1 MKIFNTSIF
10 ILILPFILSEKCLQN
25 HDLINMEIL
34 MRNINIYDEAKLT
47 SDIESCLINIIND
60 QRKKIYC
67 DHNKEEQ
74 LNISI
79 QEIMRLAKNLNINSN
94 DINKFLNKKIL
105 FSMFKELKL
114 LSEKKTSEKENIKGK
129 AKQNKNSVLTNIG
142 VYFFQFKNSIGS
154 FVLLFSYYFLGIM
167 ISQKVNDVLDLKE
180 VFKKRKDIKKAK
192 SKRKKQKEMEKINN

>member
-67 DHNKEEQ
+67 DYNKEEQ

-105 FSMFKELKL
+105 FSMFKELK
-114 LSEKKTSEKENIKGK
+114 
-129 AKQNKNSVLTNIG
+129 
-142 VYFFQFKNSIGS
+142 Y
-154 FVLLFSYYFLGIM
+154 
-167 ISQKVNDVLDLKE
+167 
-180 VFKKRKDIKKAK
+180 KRE
-192 SKRKKQKEMEKINN
+192 S